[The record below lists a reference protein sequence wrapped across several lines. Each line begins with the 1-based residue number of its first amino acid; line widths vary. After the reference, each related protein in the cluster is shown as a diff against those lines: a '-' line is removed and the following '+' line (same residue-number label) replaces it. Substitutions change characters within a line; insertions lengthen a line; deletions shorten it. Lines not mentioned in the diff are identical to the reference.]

1 MIGENTKKLF
11 NNAGK
16 KTQIFVREVISAF
29 PKDRPFKETLLA
41 DLSANDIKL
50 IKWGK
55 KRGQTT
61 VSAIKETVGAGFN
74 KEAPPTDKEIEGV
87 LKGLITKPTG
97 KFKKEK

>member
-1 MIGENTKKLF
+1 MALTESD
-11 NNAGK
+11 GK
-16 KTQIFVREVISAF
+16 KNKSYGN
-29 PKDRPFKETLLA
+29 DRVALKAKSERVLIA

>member
-1 MIGENTKKLF
+1 MITENTKKIF

-16 KTQIFVREVISAF
+16 ETEKFVREVISVF
-29 PKDRPFKETLLA
+29 PKDQPHSTLVA

-87 LKGLITKPTG
+87 LKGLITQPTG

>member
-1 MIGENTKKLF
+1 MITENTKKIF

-16 KTQIFVREVISAF
+16 ETEKFVREVISVF
-29 PKDRPFKETLLA
+29 PKAQPHSTLVA